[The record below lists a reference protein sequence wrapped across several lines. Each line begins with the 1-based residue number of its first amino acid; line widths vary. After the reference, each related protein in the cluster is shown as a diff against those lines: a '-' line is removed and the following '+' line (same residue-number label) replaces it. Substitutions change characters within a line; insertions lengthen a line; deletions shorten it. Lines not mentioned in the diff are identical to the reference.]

1 MKINNMKLIN
11 LLVGVFSTLVIIV
24 FCNYMS
30 ISKRLDVLENQVSN
44 DHELIMKYSANV
56 KLVNY
61 QLSDI
66 KSRIIDVQ
74 KSVKTTKK

>member
-1 MKINNMKLIN
+1 
-11 LLVGVFSTLVIIV
+11 LVIIV